1 MEHVLTKKVEGTG
14 NMESITPTC
23 SCGWIGHP
31 EYAYNDDQYTNVLR
45 QEKYHLLEAARSDYQ
60 SASADVSPGPGLLQH
75 QGVTGMGISFDCQV
89 CKSARTVSE

>member
-60 SASADVSPGPGLLQH
+60 SASADSGKKPCVQ
-75 QGVTGMGISFDCQV
+75 VT
-89 CKSARTVSE
+89 E